1 VRPALTK
8 LVQVTV
14 DCLTKMH
21 SYAPGLIKNIRD
33 RVAEVIAGYSANDV
47 PSICRRYGL
56 ATGDRDEAMGGK
68 FKYVSKRLFE
78 LSNDVV
84 LETARKVAQEEGDQG
99 LIDLLATIEPKST
112 AAVQGFQVPK
122 RAYYAERTG
131 KGASG
136 GRLNLTTLKA
146 LYKTEYDRWEEA
158 GYFQEH
164 FGFWCVDRDYVAGTL
179 GSNIDAKVMFALGRD
194 GLWPIHVHLAGYT
207 EDDLFS
213 VIEFVF
219 DHISKPI
226 KGTMHQ
232 WNQCGMHWEEFDGS
246 AGRAEYRASLNA
258 LLARYEK
265 GYELSSDGEV
275 MELGPTGTSNLL
287 TTELPVS
294 DHDIKSRVDSAVTKF
309 RQRHSTTAD
318 RRDAVRD
325 LADVLEYLRPQIKD
339 VLTKADESD
348 LFNIANN
355 FSVRHHNDKQ
365 KSDYDPAIWLSWMFY
380 FYLATIHA
388 CVRLIDKARI

>member
-1 VRPALTK
+1 MQAYPPGFIKDVR
-8 LVQVTV
+8 
-14 DCLTKMH
+14 
-21 SYAPGLIKNIRD
+21 N
-33 RVAEVIAGYSANDV
+33 RVAEVISGYSANDV
-47 PSICRRYGL
+47 PAICRRYGL
-56 ATGDRDEAMGGK
+56 ASGERDEAMGGK
-68 FKYVSKRLFE
+68 FKYVSKRMFE
-78 LSNDVV
+78 LTNDLV
-84 LETARKVAQEEGDQG
+84 LEAARKVAQEEGDQG
-99 LIDLLATIEPKST
+99 LIDLLASIEPKST
-112 AAVQGFQVPK
+112 APTPGFHTPK

-131 KGASG
+131 KGVLG
-136 GRLNLTTLKA
+136 GRLNLATLKA
-146 LYKTEYDRWEEA
+146 LYKTEYDRWDED

-164 FGFWCVDRDYVAGTL
+164 FGFWCVDIGYVNGTL
-179 GSNIDAKVMFALGRD
+179 GSNIDAKMMFALGKE
-194 GLWPIHVHLAGYT
+194 GLWPIHDKIADYT

-232 WNQCGMHWEEFDGS
+232 WNQCGMHWEEFDGP
-246 AGRAEYRASLNA
+246 AGQAEYRASVNT

-265 GYELSSDGEV
+265 GYELSHHGEV
-275 MELGPTGTSNLL
+275 AELGPTGTANLL

-294 DHDIKSRVDSAVTKF
+294 EDNIKGRVDSAVTKF
-309 RQRHSTTAD
+309 RQRRSTTAD

-325 LADVLEYLRPQIKD
+325 LADVLEYLRPRIKE
-339 VLTKADESD
+339 VLTKADEND

-388 CVRLIDKARI
+388 CVRLIEKAKA